1 MIKNIAIKN
10 AGAFSSVDDKY
21 KLYVKF
27 KKLGEFDII
36 CVNKKPRYKNGK
48 KYYAVYYDSV
58 EGLLTNRGKR
68 WLQRCRSSY
77 GGLVNVENLVYL
89 DIPYGYTTHTPRR
102 AMGNIFINS
111 LDSSPSYKVLSE
123 EKFRAVVN
131 PDHRLTEEVVEWK
144 Y

>member
-1 MIKNIAIKN
+1 MIKNITIKN
-10 AGAFSSVDDKY
+10 AGAYSSADDKY
-21 KLYVKF
+21 KLFTKF
-27 KKLGEFDII
+27 REIGEYDII

-58 EGLLTNRGKR
+58 DGLLTNRGKR

-89 DIPYGYTTHTPRR
+89 DIPYGRTSHTPRSN
-102 AMGNIFINS
+102 MSSTFINN

-131 PDHRLTEEVVEWK
+131 PDHRLTEEVVE
-144 Y
+144 

>member
-10 AGAFSSVDDKY
+10 AGAFSSADDKH
-21 KLYVKF
+21 KLYLKF
-27 KKLGEFDII
+27 KELGEYDII

-58 EGLLTNRGKR
+58 DGLLTNRGKR
-68 WLQRCRSSY
+68 WLNRCRSGY

-89 DIPYGYTTHTPRR
+89 DIPYGHTTNTPRR

-111 LDSSPSYKVLSE
+111 LDSSPSYKVLNE

-131 PDHRLTEEVVEWK
+131 PDHRLTEEVVE
-144 Y
+144 

>member
-10 AGAFSSVDDKY
+10 AGAFSSADDKY

-27 KKLGEFDII
+27 TELREFDII

-48 KYYAVYYDSV
+48 KYYAVYYDNLD
-58 EGLLTNRGKR
+58 GLLTNSGKR

-89 DIPYGYTTHTPRR
+89 DIPYGHTLHTSRMYMR
-102 AMGNIFINS
+102 NTFINS
-111 LDSSPSYKVLSE
+111 LDSSPSYRVLSE

-131 PDHRLTEEVVEWK
+131 PDHRLNEEVVE
-144 Y
+144 

>member
-1 MIKNIAIKN
+1 MIKNITIKN
-10 AGAFSSVDDKY
+10 VGAFSSAEDKY
-21 KLYVKF
+21 KLYTKF
-27 KKLGEFDII
+27 REIGEFDII

-58 EGLLTNRGKR
+58 GGLLTNSGKR

-89 DIPYGYTTHTPRR
+89 DIPYGHTTHTSRR
-102 AMGNIFINS
+102 DMGHNFINS
-111 LDSSPSYKVLSE
+111 LDSSPSYRVLSE

-131 PDHRLTEEVVEWK
+131 PDHRLTEEVVE
-144 Y
+144 

>member
-10 AGAFSSVDDKY
+10 AGAFSSADDKY
-21 KLYVKF
+21 KLFTKF
-27 KKLGEFDII
+27 REIGELGII

-68 WLQRCRSSY
+68 WLKRCRSRY

-89 DIPYGYTTHTPRR
+89 DIPYGRTPQTHR
-102 AMGNIFINS
+102 MVMENDFIRS
-111 LDSSPSYKVLSE
+111 LDSSPSYNVLSE
-123 EKFRAVVN
+123 EKFRTVVN
-131 PDHRLTEEVVEWK
+131 PDHRLTEGVVE
-144 Y
+144 

>member
-1 MIKNIAIKN
+1 MIKNISIKN
-10 AGAFSSVDDKY
+10 VGAFSSTDAKS
-21 KLYVKF
+21 KLYTKF
-27 KKLGEFDII
+27 KEIGEYDII

-58 EGLLTNRGKR
+58 DGLLTNGGKR

-89 DIPYGYTTHTPRR
+89 DIPYGYTSHIPRSIM
-102 AMGNIFINS
+102 ASTFIDN

-131 PDHRLTEEVVEWK
+131 PDYRLTEEVVE
-144 Y
+144 